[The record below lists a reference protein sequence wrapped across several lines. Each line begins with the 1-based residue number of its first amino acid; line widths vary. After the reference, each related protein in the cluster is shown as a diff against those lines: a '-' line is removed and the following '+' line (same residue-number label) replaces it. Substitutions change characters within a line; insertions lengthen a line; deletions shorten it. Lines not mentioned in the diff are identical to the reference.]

1 MSSPEYK
8 MRLFSRWKETQCWV
22 IILTLYLG
30 KSRKKRLMLKD
41 IFSLKELRYESEPK
55 ICRKSYI

>member
-41 IFSLKELRYESEPK
+41 IF
-55 ICRKSYI
+55 